1 MDVLERAKLLI
12 SLLEKSQTSLIE
24 QQQQIL
30 TLQHHLSELHEMIE
44 DSILNNKVSLSKKA
58 EEVSNKTKLEQ
69 AFCIYRVYEMMP
81 KSTRLEVIQS
91 IMDQLSMTKA
101 GAASYYQQAKERYKT
116 RPLPIKIYLE
126 GRKQNTC

>member
-44 DSILNNKVSLSKKA
+44 DSVLNNKVSLS

-81 KSTRLEVIQS
+81 KSTRLEVIQA